1 MSDLWVT
8 RAELEIVTEE
18 AGIACSAYG
27 LANRE
32 RRIGRNLRWL
42 LLAIV
47 PAALVALGL
56 LWFDRHEGAAAAA
69 SAHQEIAELKAAL
82 DFDQGGGVGTEAP
95 ASSPAAA
102 DPAPVPVEQPI
113 STPTETSEEVAP
125 PAATGPPALV
135 VAPRAPRPVPVP
147 TPAPEKAHL
156 LCVLGACIG

>member
-1 MSDLWVT
+1 M
-8 RAELEIVTEE
+8 EE
-18 AGIACSAYG
+18 GGVAYSAYS

-32 RRIGRNLRWL
+32 RRFWKSARWAML
-42 LLAIV
+42 TLFPI
-47 PAALVALGL
+47 ALVLLGL
-56 LWFDRHEGAAAAA
+56 LWFDRHDGTAAAA

-135 VAPRAPRPVPVP
+135 VAPHTPRPTPVP
-147 TPAPEKAHL
+147 TTTPPKPHL